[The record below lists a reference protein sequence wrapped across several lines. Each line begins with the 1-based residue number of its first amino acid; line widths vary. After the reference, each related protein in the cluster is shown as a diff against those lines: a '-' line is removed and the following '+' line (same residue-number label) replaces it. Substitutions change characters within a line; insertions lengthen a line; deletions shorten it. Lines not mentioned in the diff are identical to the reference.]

1 MLTARMVSARGT
13 VEERLIDYYES
24 LEETLK
30 QFANAPLTVITSAC
44 TGASYLIGAQREDEI
59 FGSPS
64 RSGRNGPT
72 GATCSP

>member
-59 FGSPS
+59 FG
-64 RSGRNGPT
+64 
-72 GATCSP
+72 